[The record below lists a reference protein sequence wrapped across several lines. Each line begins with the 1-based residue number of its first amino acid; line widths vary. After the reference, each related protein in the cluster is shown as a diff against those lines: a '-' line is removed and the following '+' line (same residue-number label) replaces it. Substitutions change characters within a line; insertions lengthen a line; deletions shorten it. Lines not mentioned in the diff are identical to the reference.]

1 MNNQSNNNRLDKYL
15 VEKLNCS
22 RTKAIDLIKNGLVSV
37 NKIVVDK
44 QGFLVKPNDK
54 VTIKK
59 EAKQNANLIGINLK
73 PSKKPLDIIYE
84 DAYLMVI
91 NKPKNLLVHPTSF
104 NEQDTVANRLIGYLG
119 RFSNDKI
126 RPGIVHR
133 LDKNT
138 SGLLVVAKSLT
149 ILNDL
154 QAQLLDKTLFRS
166 YVAICHGHF
175 NNNHLIIKAPIM
187 RAKDGTMKM
196 VVSDSYKAKEAVT
209 KVNLIKNLKDDLAYV
224 ECILET
230 GRTHQIRV
238 HLKYINH
245 PIYNDELYGQVEA
258 KPEYGQY
265 LHAAKIHFVHPVT
278 GKEMNFEVKPDRT
291 FISLVNKK

>member
-1 MNNQSNNNRLDKYL
+1 MSNIRLDKYL

-22 RTKAIDLIKNGLVSV
+22 RTKAIELIKNGLVSV
-37 NKIVVDK
+37 NKVIVNK
-44 QGFLVKPNDK
+44 QGLLVKETDK

-59 EAKQNANLIGINLK
+59 QAKQEASLINVNLK
-73 PSKKPLDIIYE
+73 PSKKPLDIVYE

-91 NKPKNLLVHPTSF
+91 NKPKGLLVHPTTY
-104 NEQDTVANRLIGYLG
+104 NEQDTVANRLVAYLG
-119 RFSNDKI
+119 NFSNDKV

-138 SGLLVVAKSLT
+138 SGLLVIAKSLT

-166 YVAICHGHF
+166 YVAICHHHF
-175 NNNHLIIKAPIM
+175 DNHHMIIKAPMM
-187 RAKDGTMKM
+187 RAKDGSMKM
-196 VVSDSYKAKEAVT
+196 IVSDSWKAKEAIT
-209 KVNLIKNLKDDLAYV
+209 KVNLIKNLKNDLTYV

-245 PIYNDELYGQVEA
+245 PIYNDELYGTVEA

-265 LHAAKIHFVHPVT
+265 LHAYKIHFVHPIT
-278 GKEMNFEVKPDRT
+278 GKEMNFECKPDKT
-291 FISLVNKK
+291 FMSLVNKR

>member
-1 MNNQSNNNRLDKYL
+1 MENIRLDKYL
-15 VEKLNCS
+15 VQKLNCS
-22 RTKAIDLIKNGLVSV
+22 RTKAIELIKNGLVSV
-37 NKIVVDK
+37 NKVVADK
-44 QGFLVKPNDK
+44 QGLLVKETDK

-59 EAKQNANLIGINLK
+59 QAKHDAKLISVDLK
-73 PSKKPLDIIYE
+73 PSRKPLDIIYE

-91 NKPKNLLVHPTSF
+91 NKPKGLLVHPTTF
-104 NEQDTVANRLIGYLG
+104 NEEDTVANRLIAYLG
-119 RFSNDKI
+119 RFSKDNV

-149 ILNDL
+149 ILNEL
-154 QAQLLDKTLFRS
+154 QAQLLDKTLYRS

-175 NNNHLIIKAPIM
+175 DNNHLIIKAPIM
-187 RAKDGTMKM
+187 RAKDGSMKM
-196 VVSDSYKAKEAVT
+196 VVSDSYKAKEAIT
-209 KVNLIKNLKDDLAYV
+209 RVNLIKNLKNDLAYV

-245 PIYNDELYGQVEA
+245 PIYNDDLYGQIEA

-265 LHAAKIHFVHPVT
+265 LHAAKIHFIHPMT
-278 GKEMNFEVKPDRT
+278 GKEMSFESKPDRT
-291 FISLVNKK
+291 FMSLVNKK

>member
-1 MNNQSNNNRLDKYL
+1 MSIRLDKYL

-22 RTKAIDLIKNGLVSV
+22 RTKAINLIKDGLVSI
-37 NKIVVDK
+37 NKVVIDK
-44 QGFLVKPNDK
+44 QGYLVKETDK

-59 EAKQNANLIGINLK
+59 QGKQEAGLIGINLK
-73 PSKKPLDIIYE
+73 PSRKPLDIVYE
-84 DAYLMVI
+84 DQYLMVI

-104 NEQDTVANRLIGYLG
+104 NEQDTVANRLIAYLG
-119 RFSNDKI
+119 RFSNDRV

-149 ILNDL
+149 ILNAL

-175 NNNHLIIKAPIM
+175 DNNHLIIKAPIM
-187 RAKDGTMKM
+187 RAKDGSTKM
-196 VVSDSYKAKEAVT
+196 MVSDSYKAKEAIT
-209 KVNLIKNLKDDLAYV
+209 RVNLIKNLKDDLAYV

-245 PIYNDELYGQVEA
+245 PIYNDELYGKIEA

-265 LHAAKIHFVHPVT
+265 LHAAKIHFLHPVT
-278 GKEMNFEVKPDRT
+278 EKEMNFEVKPDRT
-291 FISLVNKK
+291 FMSLVNKK

>member
-1 MNNQSNNNRLDKYL
+1 MDNIRLDKYL

-22 RTKAIDLIKNGLVSV
+22 RTKAIDLIKKGLVFV
-37 NKIVVDK
+37 NKNLVDK
-44 QGFLVKPNDK
+44 QGYLVKPNDK
-54 VTIKK
+54 ITVKK
-59 EAKQNANLIGINLK
+59 EAKQEAKLIGINLK
-73 PSKKPLDIIYE
+73 PSKKPLDIVYE
-84 DAYLMVI
+84 DAYLLVI
-91 NKPKNLLVHPTSF
+91 NKPSGLLVHPTTF

-119 RFSNDKI
+119 RFSHDKI

-149 ILNDL
+149 ILNAL

-175 NNNHLIIKAPIM
+175 TNHHLVIKAPIM
-187 RAKDGTMKM
+187 RAKDGTTKM
-196 VVSDSYKAKEAVT
+196 MVSDSYKAKQAIT
-209 KVNLIKNLKDDLAYV
+209 KVNLIKNLKNDLAYV

-238 HLKYINH
+238 HMNYIHH
-245 PIYNDELYGQVEA
+245 PIYNDELYGHVDA

-265 LHAAKIHFVHPVT
+265 LHAAKLHFIHPVT
-278 GKEMNFEVKPDRT
+278 NKEMTFEVKPDKT
-291 FISLVNKK
+291 FLSLVNKR

>member
-1 MNNQSNNNRLDKYL
+1 MNNIRLDKYL
-15 VEKLNCS
+15 VETLNCS
-22 RTKAIDLIKNGLVSV
+22 RTKAINLIKDGLVLV
-37 NKIVVDK
+37 NKTVADK
-44 QGFLVKPNDK
+44 QGLLIKETDK
-54 VTIKK
+54 VEIKK
-59 EAKQNANLIGINLK
+59 EGKKEANLIGINLK
-73 PSKKPLDIIYE
+73 PSKKPLNIIYE

-91 NKPKNLLVHPTSF
+91 NKPKGLLVHPTSF
-104 NEQDTVANRLIGYLG
+104 NEQDTVANRLISYLG
-119 RFSNDKI
+119 KFSNDKI

-149 ILNDL
+149 ILNAL
-154 QAQLLDKTLFRS
+154 QDQLVDRTLSRS

-175 NNNHLIIKAPIM
+175 DNHHLIIKAPIM
-187 RAKDGTMKM
+187 RAKDGSTKM
-196 VVSDSYKAKEAVT
+196 VVSDSYKAKQAIT
-209 KVNLIKNLKDDLAYV
+209 KVNLIKNLSDNLAYV

-265 LHAAKIHFVHPVT
+265 LHAYKIHFIHPMT
-278 GKEMNFEVKPDRT
+278 GKEMNFECKPDKA
-291 FISLVNKK
+291 FMSLVNKK

>member
-1 MNNQSNNNRLDKYL
+1 MSNIRLDKYL
-15 VEKLNCS
+15 VDKLSCS

-37 NKIVVDK
+37 NKTVVDK
-44 QGFLVKPNDK
+44 QGYLVKENDK

-59 EAKQNANLIGINLK
+59 QAKEEANLIGINLK
-73 PSKKPLDIIYE
+73 PSKKPLNIVYE
-84 DAYLMVI
+84 DSYLMVI
-91 NKPKNLLVHPTSF
+91 NKPKGLLVHPTSF

-149 ILNDL
+149 ILNEL
-154 QAQLLDKTLFRS
+154 QAQLLDKTLSRS

-175 NNNHLIIKAPIM
+175 DNHHLIIKAPIM
-187 RAKDGTMKM
+187 RAKDGSTKM
-196 VVSDSYKAKEAVT
+196 IVSDSYKAKEAIT
-209 KVNLIKNLKDDLAYV
+209 RVNLIKNLKDDLAYV

-245 PIYNDELYGQVEA
+245 PIYNDDLYGCVEA

-265 LHAAKIHFVHPVT
+265 LHAYKINFIHPIT
-278 GKEMNFEVKPDRT
+278 NKPMSFEVKPDKT
-291 FISLVNKK
+291 FMSLVNKK

>member
-1 MNNQSNNNRLDKYL
+1 MANIRLDKYL
-15 VEKLNCS
+15 VQKLNCS
-22 RTKAIDLIKNGLVSV
+22 RTKAIELIKNGLVSV
-37 NKIVVDK
+37 NKVVADK
-44 QGFLVKPNDK
+44 QGLLVKDTDK

-59 EAKQNANLIGINLK
+59 QAKQDAKLISVDLK
-73 PSKKPLDIIYE
+73 PSRKPLDIIYE

-91 NKPKNLLVHPTSF
+91 NKPKGLLVHPTTF
-104 NEQDTVANRLIGYLG
+104 NEEDTVANRLIAYLG
-119 RFSNDKI
+119 RFSRDNV

-138 SGLLVVAKSLT
+138 SGLLVIAKSLT
-149 ILNDL
+149 ILNEL
-154 QAQLLDKTLFRS
+154 QAQLLDKTLYRS
-166 YVAICHGHF
+166 YVAICHHHF
-175 NNNHLIIKAPIM
+175 DHNHLIIKAPIM
-187 RAKDGTMKM
+187 RAKDGSTKM
-196 VVSDSYKAKEAVT
+196 IVSDSYKAKEAIT

-245 PIYNDELYGQVEA
+245 PIYNDDLYGQVEA

-265 LHAAKIHFVHPVT
+265 LHAAKIHFVHPMT
-278 GKEMNFEVKPDRT
+278 GKEMSFESKPDRT
-291 FISLVNKK
+291 FMSLVNKK

>member
-1 MNNQSNNNRLDKYL
+1 MSIRLDKYL

-22 RTKAIDLIKNGLVSV
+22 RTKAINLIKNGLVLV
-37 NKIVVDK
+37 NKQVVNK
-44 QGFLVKPNDK
+44 QGEMINDNDK
-54 VTIKK
+54 VIIKK
-59 EAKQNANLIGINLK
+59 EAKHEANLININLK
-73 PSKKPLDIIYE
+73 PSKKPLDIVYE

-91 NKPKNLLVHPTSF
+91 NKPKGLLVHPTTF
-104 NEQDTVANRLIGYLG
+104 NEQDTVANRLVAYLG
-119 RFSNDKI
+119 NFSNDKV

-138 SGLLVVAKSLT
+138 SGLLVIAKSLT

-154 QAQLLDKTLFRS
+154 QLQLQDKTLFRS

-175 NNNHLIIKAPIM
+175 DNQHLIIKAPIM

-196 VVSDSYKAKEAVT
+196 MVSDSYKAKQAIT
-209 KVNLIKNLKDDLAYV
+209 RVNLIKNLKDDLAYV

-245 PIYNDELYGQVEA
+245 PIYNDELYGKIEA

-265 LHAAKIHFVHPVT
+265 LHAYKIHFIHPIT
-278 GKEMNFEVKPDRT
+278 NKPMNFEIKPDRT
-291 FISLVNKK
+291 FMSLVNKK

>member
-1 MNNQSNNNRLDKYL
+1 MSNIRLDKYL
-15 VEKLNCS
+15 VDQLNCS
-22 RTKAIDLIKNGLVSV
+22 RTKAIELIKNGLVSV
-37 NKIVVDK
+37 NKVVVNK
-44 QGFLVKPNDK
+44 QGLLVKETDK

-59 EAKQNANLIGINLK
+59 QAKQEANLINVNLK
-73 PSKKPLDIIYE
+73 PSKKPLDVLYE

-91 NKPKNLLVHPTSF
+91 NKPKGLLVHPTTY
-104 NEQDTVANRLIGYLG
+104 NEQDTVANRLVAYLG
-119 RFSNDKI
+119 NFSNDKV

-138 SGLLVVAKSLT
+138 SGLLVIAKSLT

-154 QAQLLDKTLFRS
+154 QAQLQDKTLFRS
-166 YVAICHGHF
+166 YVAICHHHF
-175 NNNHLIIKAPIM
+175 DNHHMIIKAPMM
-187 RAKDGTMKM
+187 RAKDGSMKM
-196 VVSDSYKAKEAVT
+196 IVSDSWKAKEAIT
-209 KVNLIKNLKDDLAYV
+209 KVNLIKNLKNDLAYV

-245 PIYNDELYGQVEA
+245 PIYNDELYGTVET

-265 LHAAKIHFVHPVT
+265 LHAYKIHFVHPIT
-278 GKEMNFEVKPDRT
+278 GKEMDFECKPDKT
-291 FISLVNKK
+291 FMSLVNKK

>member
-1 MNNQSNNNRLDKYL
+1 MNNIRLDKYL
-15 VEKLNCS
+15 VEELSCS
-22 RTKAIDLIKNGLVSV
+22 RTKAIDLIKKGHVFVNGNV
-37 NKIVVDK
+37 IDK
-44 QGFLVKPNDK
+44 QGYLIKPNDK

-59 EAKQNANLIGINLK
+59 EAKKEAQLIGIDLK
-73 PSKKPLDIIYE
+73 PSKKPLDIVYE
-84 DAYLMVI
+84 DPYLLVI
-91 NKPKNLLVHPTSF
+91 NKPSGLLVHPTTF

-119 RFSNDKI
+119 KFSHDKV

-149 ILNDL
+149 ILNEL

-175 NNNHLIIKAPIM
+175 TNKRLLIKAPIM
-187 RAKDGTMKM
+187 RAKDGTTKM
-196 VVSDSYKAKEAVT
+196 TVSDNYKAKEAIT
-209 KVNLIKNLKDDLAYV
+209 RVNLIKNLKNNLAYV

-238 HLKYINH
+238 HMNYIHH
-245 PIYNDELYGQVEA
+245 PIYNDDLYGTIDA
-258 KPEYGQY
+258 SPNYGQY
-265 LHAAKIHFVHPVT
+265 LHAAKIHFIHPVT
-278 GKEMNFEVKPDRT
+278 GSEMEFESRPDKT
-291 FISLVNKK
+291 FMALVNKK

>member
-1 MNNQSNNNRLDKYL
+1 MANIRLDKYL
-15 VEKLNCS
+15 VQKLNCS
-22 RTKAIDLIKNGLVSV
+22 RTKAIELIKNGLVSV
-37 NKIVVDK
+37 NKVVADK
-44 QGFLVKPNDK
+44 QGLLVKETDK
-54 VTIKK
+54 VTVKK
-59 EAKQNANLIGINLK
+59 QAKQDAKLISVDLK
-73 PSKKPLDIIYE
+73 PSRKPLDIIYE

-91 NKPKNLLVHPTSF
+91 NKPKGLLVHPTTF
-104 NEQDTVANRLIGYLG
+104 NEEDTVANRLIAYLG
-119 RFSNDKI
+119 RFSRDNV

-149 ILNDL
+149 ILNEL
-154 QAQLLDKTLFRS
+154 QAQLLDKTLYRS
-166 YVAICHGHF
+166 YVAICHHHF
-175 NNNHLIIKAPIM
+175 DNNHLIIKAPIM
-187 RAKDGTMKM
+187 RAKDGSMKM
-196 VVSDSYKAKEAVT
+196 VVSDSYKAKEAIT

-245 PIYNDELYGQVEA
+245 PIYNDDLYGQVEA

-265 LHAAKIHFVHPVT
+265 LHAAKIHFIHPMT
-278 GKEMNFEVKPDRT
+278 GKEMSFESKPDRT
-291 FISLVNKK
+291 FMSLVNKK

>member
-1 MNNQSNNNRLDKYL
+1 MKTKMASIRLDKYL
-15 VEKLNCS
+15 VQKLNCS
-22 RTKAIDLIKNGLVSV
+22 RTKAIELIKNGLVSV
-37 NKIVVDK
+37 NKVVADK
-44 QGFLVKPNDK
+44 QGLLVKDNDK
-54 VTIKK
+54 VVIKK
-59 EAKQNANLIGINLK
+59 QAKQDAKLISVDLK
-73 PSKKPLDIIYE
+73 PSRKPLDIVYE

-91 NKPKNLLVHPTSF
+91 NKPKGLLVHPTTF
-104 NEQDTVANRLIGYLG
+104 NEQDTVANRLIAYLG
-119 RFSNDKI
+119 RFSKDNV

-149 ILNDL
+149 ILNEL
-154 QAQLLDKTLFRS
+154 QAQLMDKTLYRS

-175 NNNHLIIKAPIM
+175 DNNHLIIKAPIM
-187 RAKDGTMKM
+187 RAKDGSTKM
-196 VVSDSYKAKEAVT
+196 IVSDSYKAKEAIT
-209 KVNLIKNLKDDLAYV
+209 RVNLIKNLKDDLAYV

-245 PIYNDELYGQVEA
+245 PIYNDDLYGQVEA

-278 GKEMNFEVKPDRT
+278 GKEMTFESKPDKT
-291 FISLVNKK
+291 FMSLISKK